1 MGAAAELAT
10 ISLLRRARRRLV
22 GIVCRFTVGQDLV
35 GTSFAEGERESPQRA
50 RVVRAAAYRAS
61 PVRLLVVA
69 RGHV

>member
-1 MGAAAELAT
+1 MGAGRVGYHLRAGAED
-10 ISLLRRARRRLV
+10 

-35 GTSFAEGERESPQRA
+35 GTSVAEGERVSPQRA
-50 RVVRAAAYRAS
+50 RVVRAAACRAS